1 MSVIRLFIY
10 SPKEFI
16 SHSQMIKRNLLS
28 LFFVLVISSLV
39 QAQNQPT
46 FTIRGIAF
54 EGSQELFQ
62 QRMQQARANRGNA
75 VQDSTNR
82 PVPMSGANIV
92 LFSAADTTTQFRG
105 VNSGSDG
112 RFELTRIPNGQYIL
126 KASFVGYQTFRAEIT
141 VDGTDVQ
148 RVMVFMQEDPLTLE
162 EVRIAGLRPEVE
174 VRGDTTVYNADGVKV
189 NPDATAED
197 LVRRLPGITVEDGQ
211 VQAQGQQVARVLLDG
226 QEFFGDDALLTLRNL
241 PAEVVGQVEMFDQQ
255 SEQARFTGFR
265 DGDESRVLNIRTR
278 RGMNVG
284 NFGRGSLSA
293 GTDSKYMASGN
304 FNYFNGPRR
313 ISFVGMTNNINQ
325 QNFSGEDLSGI
336 QQASGGGGR
345 GGMGGGRWG
354 GGGATR
360 NFLVGSQSGTNTI
373 HSFGLNFIDRTDKTN
388 INSSYFFNATN
399 NNNVQAT
406 EREYLTEIQADQTY
420 NEDSNSNSENFNHRF
435 NARVEHSF
443 TDRTSFIFTPRVN
456 ARANDR
462 ASNDLSRTFE
472 GGNSLIN
479 STVGSNVSE
488 SFSYNIDS
496 NFLLRHRF
504 EKRGRTISANIGT
517 DINNNIQDD
526 LIYNISMFYA
536 DEIIERI
543 TDQNTDIKTDEYD
556 LELDIQY
563 TEPLG
568 ERSQLQLEYN
578 PSYTFDKSV
587 RDALIY
593 DQATQS
599 YSILDPE
606 LTSRFDNITTSHRLG
621 GSYRYNN
628 QKLNANLNLFYEYT
642 KLNGEQTFPYTAK
655 TERTYHFLVPR
666 FNVRYTFANGKNIN
680 LNYRLGNDIPSASQ
694 LQDVVDNTNPTQ
706 LRGGNP
712 DLMPELTHNL
722 STRIQLANTEK
733 AQFSFIFVS
742 MDYTK
747 DYVGNSTFV
756 ALQDTEIRP
765 GIFMGRGSRFT
776 SPENLGDAW
785 SVRSF
790 FNHTRPFTLIQ
801 SNVSFNGG
809 VSYNLQ
815 PTSDNDIIT
824 DARTIGLNAGSSVN
838 SNISPNVDF
847 SLNYRASY
855 SIVENASNLGINS
868 NYYTGRA
875 FGRVN
880 LLPKGKFLISSDVN
894 FTHYSGLGEE
904 FNNNIFYWNASL
916 GYKFLENNA
925 AEIRLTVV
933 DILGQ
938 NNNINRVI
946 RDGYVEDVRNNVM
959 TRFALIQFSYNFRN
973 FPGRS

>member
-1 MSVIRLFIY
+1 
-10 SPKEFI
+10 
-16 SHSQMIKRNLLS
+16 MIKRTLLS
-28 LFFVLVISSLV
+28 LFFVLFISSLT
-39 QAQNQPT
+39 QAQSQPT
-46 FTIRGIAF
+46 FSIRGIAF
-54 EGSQELFQ
+54 EGSQEAFQ
-62 QRMQQARANRGNA
+62 QRMQQARSNRGNA
-75 VQDSTNR
+75 NPDSTNR
-82 PVPMSGANIV
+82 PVPVSGANIV
-92 LFSAADTTTQFRG
+92 LFAASDTTTQFRG
-105 VNSGSDG
+105 VNSGIDG
-112 RFELTRIPNGQYIL
+112 RFELTRIPDGQYIL
-126 KASFVGYQTFRAEIT
+126 KASFVGYQTFRSEIT
-141 VDGTDVQ
+141 VDGADVQ
-148 RVMVFMQEDPLTLE
+148 RVMVFLQEDPLTLD

-174 VRGDTTVYNADGVKV
+174 VRGDTTVYNADGIKV

-211 VQAQGQQVARVLLDG
+211 VQAQGQQVSRVLLDG

-265 DGDESRVLNIRTR
+265 DGNESRVLNIRSR

-293 GTDSKYMASGN
+293 GTDTKYMASGN

-345 GGMGGGRWG
+345 GGMMGGGRWG

-360 NFLVGSQSGTNTI
+360 NFMVGSQSGTNTI
-373 HSFGLNFIDRTDKTN
+373 HSFGLNFIDRTEKTN

-399 NNNVQAT
+399 NNNVQNT

-420 NEDSNSNSENFNHRF
+420 NEDSNTSSENFNHRF
-435 NARVEHSF
+435 NARIEHSF
-443 TDRTSFIFTPRVN
+443 NDRTSFIFTPRLD
-456 ARANDR
+456 ARLNDR
-462 ASNDLSRTFE
+462 ASSNQSRTVE
-472 GGNSLIN
+472 GLNELIN
-479 STVGSNVSE
+479 STAGSNVSE
-488 SFSYNIDS
+488 SFSYTVDS

-504 EKRGRTISANIGT
+504 EKRGRTISANIRT

-526 LIYNISMFYA
+526 LINNISMFYA
-536 DEIIERI
+536 DRVIERI

-556 LELDIQY
+556 MVLSVQY
-563 TEPLG
+563 TEPIS
-568 ERSQLQLEYN
+568 ERSQLYLEYN
-578 PSYTFDKSV
+578 PSYTLDKSV
-587 RDALIY
+587 RDAFIF
-593 DQATQS
+593 DPITQS
-599 YSILDPE
+599 YSILDDE
-606 LTSRFDNITTSHRLG
+606 LTSRFDNITLSHRLG
-621 GSYRYNN
+621 GAYRYNN
-628 QKLNANLNLFYEYT
+628 SNLNANVNLYYENT
-642 KLNGEQTFPYTAK
+642 KLDGEQTYPYTAR
-655 TERTYHFLVPR
+655 TERTYHYLIPR
-666 FNVRYTFANGKNIN
+666 FNVRYTFAEGKNIN
-680 LNYRLGNDIPSASQ
+680 VNYRMSNNIPTASQ

-706 LRGGNP
+706 IRGGNP
-712 DLMPELTHNL
+712 DLMPELSHNV

-747 DYVGNSTFV
+747 DYIGTATFT
-756 ALQDTEIRP
+756 ALENTEIRP
-765 GIFMGRGSRFT
+765 GVFLGRGARFT
-776 SPENLGDAW
+776 TPENLGDAL
-785 SVRSF
+785 SLRSF

-815 PTSDNDIIT
+815 PTSDNGVVT
-824 DARTIGLNAGSSVN
+824 DARTIGLNAGTSVN

-855 SIVENASNLGINS
+855 SIVENTSLLGINS

-938 NNNINRVI
+938 NNNVNRII

-959 TRFALIQFSYNFRN
+959 TRFALLQFSYNFRN

>member
-1 MSVIRLFIY
+1 MRKST
-10 SPKEFI
+10 
-16 SHSQMIKRNLLS
+16 LLS
-28 LFFVLVISSLV
+28 LFFVLIISSIT
-39 QAQNQPT
+39 QAQSQPT
-46 FTIRGIAF
+46 YTIRGVAF
-54 EGSQELFQ
+54 EGSSEAFQ
-62 QRMQQARANRGNA
+62 QRMQQARGNRDNA
-75 VQDSTNR
+75 TQDSTAR
-82 PVPMSGANIV
+82 PTPMSGANIV
-92 LFSAADTTTQFRG
+92 LFAASDTTTQFRG
-105 VNSGSDG
+105 INSGTDG
-112 RFELTRIPNGQYIL
+112 RFELTRVPNGTYIL
-126 KASFVGYQTFRAEIT
+126 KASFVGYQSFRTEVT
-141 VDGTDVQ
+141 VNGADVQ
-148 RVMVFMQEDPLTLE
+148 RVMVFMQEDPLTLD

-174 VRGDTTVYNADGVKV
+174 VRGDTTVYNADGIKV

-284 NFGRGSLSA
+284 NFGRGSLSG
-293 GTDSKYMASGN
+293 GTDNKYMASGN

-360 NFLVGSQSGTNTI
+360 NFMVGQQSGTNTI

-399 NNNVQAT
+399 NNNIQST

-420 NEDSNSNSENFNHRF
+420 NENTSSNSENFNHRF
-435 NARVEHSF
+435 NGRIEHTF
-443 TDRTSFIFTPRVN
+443 NERTSFIFTPRID
-456 ARANDR
+456 ARATDR
-462 ASNDLSRTFE
+462 ASNDQSRTLE
-472 GGNSLIN
+472 GFNELVNS
-479 STVGSNVSE
+479 SVGSNLSE
-488 SFSYNIDS
+488 SFSYNVDS

-504 EKRGRTISANIGT
+504 EKRGRTISANFGT
-517 DINNNIQDD
+517 DISTNKQDE
-526 LIYNISMFYA
+526 LINNISMFYA
-536 DEIIERI
+536 DEIIERV

-556 LELDIQY
+556 LELDLQF

-587 RDALIY
+587 RDALVF
-593 DQATQS
+593 DPETQS
-599 YSILDPE
+599 YSILDQE

-628 QKLNANLNLFYEYT
+628 QKLNANFNLFYEYT
-642 KLNGEQTFPYTAK
+642 KLDGEQTYPYTAR
-655 TERTYHFLVPR
+655 TERTYNYLIPR
-666 FNVRYTFANGKNIN
+666 FNVRYSFADGKNIN
-680 LNYRLGNDIPSASQ
+680 FNYRLNNDIPSASQ
-694 LQDVVDNTNPTQ
+694 LQDVVDNSNPTQ

-712 DLMPELTHNL
+712 DLMPELTHDVFA
-722 STRIQLANTEK
+722 RIQLANTEK
-733 AQFSFIFVS
+733 ARFSFIFVS
-742 MDYTK
+742 FDYTQ
-747 DYVGNSTFV
+747 DYIGNATFV

-765 GIFMGRGSRFT
+765 GVFLGRGSRFT
-776 SPENLGDAW
+776 SPENLGDAL

-790 FNHTRPFTLIQ
+790 FNHTRPFTLIK

-815 PTSDNDIIT
+815 PTSDNDVIT
-824 DARTIGLNAGSSVN
+824 DARTIGLNGGTSIN

-875 FGRVN
+875 FGRIN
-880 LLPKGKFLISSDVN
+880 LLPKGKFLISTDVN
-894 FTHYSGLGEE
+894 FTHYNGLGEE
-904 FNNNIFYWNASL
+904 FNKNIFYWNAAL
-916 GYKFLENNA
+916 GYKFLKNNA
-925 AEIRLTVV
+925 AEIRLTIV
-933 DILGQ
+933 DILAQ
-938 NNNINRVI
+938 NNNVNRVI

-959 TRFALIQFSYNFRN
+959 TRFAMIQFSYNFRN